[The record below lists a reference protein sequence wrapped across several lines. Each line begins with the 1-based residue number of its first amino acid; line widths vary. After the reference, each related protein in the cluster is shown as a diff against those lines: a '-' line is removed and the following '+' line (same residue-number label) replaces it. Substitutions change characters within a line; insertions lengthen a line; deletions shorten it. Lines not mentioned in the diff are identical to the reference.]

1 MSKYKP
7 KKAKSMRK
15 SITNLKSG
23 QKATSTKRKSKIKK
37 AKKIL
42 DFNLFKSS
50 NFQDLQTL
58 KLLQSPKLLQK
69 LKSGKKSSRAKKNK
83 LKSLRLKTTES
94 ETIASNK
101 KLNFSEAMPT
111 GAKTARRSK
120 PKTRN
125 FKHLTKH
132 LNVLVSQ
139 SLKWKPMK
147 KKNKLKMRKE
157 AVGFKEDEGIV
168 ENSQH

>member
-58 KLLQSPKLLQK
+58 KLLQSPKLL
-69 LKSGKKSSRAKKNK
+69 
-83 LKSLRLKTTES
+83 
-94 ETIASNK
+94 
-101 KLNFSEAMPT
+101 
-111 GAKTARRSK
+111 
-120 PKTRN
+120 
-125 FKHLTKH
+125 
-132 LNVLVSQ
+132 
-139 SLKWKPMK
+139 
-147 KKNKLKMRKE
+147 
-157 AVGFKEDEGIV
+157 
-168 ENSQH
+168 